1 MTAGRK
7 LAQRRW
13 RTPRQARSQQTVECL
28 LTAAAHVFAQRG
40 YANTTT
46 NHVAARAGV
55 SIGSLYQYFRS
66 KDALLLALAERHIEN
81 GFALVMEEVRAK
93 REATVPEFLRA
104 MVDALIAAHEIDPRL
119 HQVIFEEARLPDS
132 FRRRLE
138 ELEERAIKVARD
150 LIAERIADLTVKN
163 PDIASFIV
171 VQVLDGLTHAMVL
184 RHADMLHTPEF
195 RDEFVRLLE
204 GYLVGGRAARPSP
217 QAVHGGSLARHAG
230 AARR

>member
-1 MTAGRK
+1 M
-7 LAQRRW
+7 
-13 RTPRQARSQQTVECL
+13 
-28 LTAAAHVFAQRG
+28 
-40 YANTTT
+40 
-46 NHVAARAGV
+46 
-55 SIGSLYQYFRS
+55 
-66 KDALLLALAERHIEN
+66 
-81 GFALVMEEVRAK
+81 
-93 REATVPEFLRA
+93 
-104 MVDALIAAHEIDPRL
+104 
-119 HQVIFEEARLPDS
+119 PDS

-204 GYLVGGRAARPSP
+204 GYLLGGRAARPSP
-217 QAVHGGSLARHAG
+217 QPVQRVPAARRAG